1 MQNLETSQQNVWSAE
16 NNFSSDVYEAER
28 ILRISSIAYARSVLP
43 VLMSMSR
50 TSFFVFI
57 CCGYVARDDETLVKP
72 ADPNTVFKI
81 LSDVVSILLS
91 SFKRLKV

>member
-1 MQNLETSQQNVWSAE
+1 MQNLETAQQNVWSAE
-16 NNFSSDVYEAER
+16 SNFSSDVYEVKVEG

-72 ADPNTVFKI
+72 ADPNTVSKFCQM
-81 LSDVVSILLS
+81 LFLYYFLHSND
-91 SFKRLKV
+91 